1 MEQPLLRLENVSKYY
16 VNGKNVVVGLQQV
29 SLTFRRG
36 EFVAVTGESGS
47 GKSTLGRIL
56 AGILPYESGQMYVNS
71 SPTSHFDTEDWESY
85 RRQQVAFISQ
95 DYGILPG
102 VTVWDHVL
110 SALRMSGISSE
121 LWEEK
126 GRQILETVEL
136 WDLRRRR
143 GGKLSSGQ
151 KQRLAIAR
159 AMAKPSSIL
168 VADEPTGNLDR
179 ENSQKVL
186 QLLALTA
193 KERLV
198 ILITHEFSEAEP
210 YVTRHISLHDGSVST
225 DAALRAPMEV
235 EIPARVKTR
244 DRGLIPYVAG
254 LQLRS
259 RPVWTAIM
267 LLLFSLTAFAVF
279 AFLGTF
285 LSAVDDTSIRVYSS
299 EAFLNGDKERIVAV
313 RKDGAGMT
321 AEDFE
326 KILAIKQ
333 VVQIEPYGYVRD
345 MFCAWREGVDYVR
358 HHTVYNYGSSIDP
371 LYTTVDS
378 LEILNGGSFVQTI
391 PVVKDSAVFLT
402 AGSLPQRIDQVVMT
416 GSPEQIGQ
424 TVTVYLQDSRQW
436 ARDAYIEIT
445 AQVVGVTDQDSGIY
459 FHESVGKM
467 LTLAYLGAEYVYMP
481 VYDDVYSRLDY
492 VNYLNYSTKSCFRT
506 DCVPTAAAVL
516 RPMEAEECLISHRMY
531 RMLMEDRTF
540 GEKQFMQNMDTY
552 DFLYHYSSWD
562 LKSPA
567 NRVVGLHTST
577 LHNLL
582 GVRADVFEA
591 LIASAM
597 EGSGDQVSLT
607 ITDYAYTQRVIDALE
622 QAGYYAVSPYVI
634 GSVGINEEL
643 AAKREQTLQ
652 ISLSALV
659 AVLVLQILLLWALFS
674 VQTASYSI
682 LSHQGL
688 PCGAAV
694 KSVLLQ
700 VIGFTALGQLLGGAG
715 IGICSGVGV
724 ERIVNISKYV
734 SFGGWLAMGAVHLLG
749 ALLTAVLVLTKLR
762 KEVYPASKRTADLVL
777 DDEEVS
783 GHD

>member
-29 SLTFRRG
+29 NLSFHRG

-47 GKSTLGRIL
+47 GKSTLGKIL

-71 SPTSHFDTEDWESY
+71 SPTSHFNGEDWERY

-110 SALRMSGISSE
+110 SALRMSGISPE

-168 VADEPTGNLDR
+168 IADEPTGNLDR

-186 QLLALTA
+186 QLLALAA

-198 ILITHEFSEAEP
+198 IVITHEFSEAEP
-210 YVTRHISLHDGSVST
+210 YVTRHIRLHDGRVST
-225 DAALRAPMEV
+225 NTALRDPRKP
-235 EIPARVKTR
+235 EISAGVKTR
-244 DRGLIPYVAG
+244 DRGLIPYIAG

-259 RPVWTAIM
+259 RPLWSAMV
-267 LLLFSLTAFAVF
+267 LLFFALTAFAVF
-279 AFLGTF
+279 AFVGTF
-285 LSAVDDTSIRVYSS
+285 LSALDDASIRVYNS
-299 EAFLNGDKERIVAV
+299 EAFLNGDQKRIVAV
-313 RKDGAGMT
+313 RKDGGDMT
-321 AEDFE
+321 PEDFE
-326 KILAIKQ
+326 KMLAIKQ

-345 MFCAWREGVDYVR
+345 MFCAWREGVDYLR
-358 HHTVYNYGSSIDP
+358 HHAVHNYGTPIEP
-371 LYTTVDS
+371 LYMSVDS
-378 LEILNGGSFVQTI
+378 VEICNGGSFVQTI
-391 PVVKDSAVFLT
+391 PVVKDPGAFLT
-402 AGSLPQRIDQVVMT
+402 VGSLPQRMDQIVMV

-424 TVTVYLQDSRQW
+424 TVTVYLQDSHLW
-436 ARDAYIEIT
+436 AQDAYIEIT
-445 AQVVGVTDQDSGIY
+445 AQVVGVTDQGSGIY
-459 FHESVGKM
+459 CHESVGKM
-467 LTLAYLGAEYVYMP
+467 LTLAHHGADYVYMP
-481 VYDDVYSRLDY
+481 VYEDVYSRLDY
-492 VNYLNYSTKSCFRT
+492 VNYVDHSTEVCFRT
-506 DCVPTAAAVL
+506 DCVPTKNAVL

-531 RMLMEDRTF
+531 HTLVDERSFADQL
-540 GEKQFMQNMDTY
+540 FMQQVGVY
-552 DFLYHYSSWD
+552 EFLYQYGSWKLESS
-562 LKSPA
+562 A
-567 NRVVGLHTST
+567 NKVVGLHTST
-577 LHNLL
+577 LRNLL

-591 LIASAM
+591 QISSQM

-607 ITDYAYTQRVIDALE
+607 ITDYAYTQRVIDALNR
-622 QAGYYAVSPYVI
+622 AGYYAVSPYVI
-634 GSVGINEEL
+634 GAVGVNREL

-652 ISLSALV
+652 ISLGALA
-659 AVLVLQILLLWALFS
+659 AVLALQILLLRAMFS

-688 PCGAAV
+688 PCGTAV

-700 VIGFTALGQLLGGAG
+700 VISFTALGQLLAGVG
-715 IGICSGVGV
+715 IGICAGVGI

-734 SFGGWLAMGAVHLLG
+734 TFGGWLAMEAVHLLG
-749 ALLTAVLVLTKLR
+749 ALLAAALVLTKLR
-762 KEVYPASKRTADLVL
+762 KEVYPASKHAADLAL
-777 DDEEVS
+777 DDEEVA